1 MDAGDSRK
9 MNMMIGQA
17 IRDLRHASRMIL
29 RMPALAAVIIGSLG
43 VGIGANT
50 IVFSWIQSVVL
61 NPIAGARAASGFQLI
76 EPKSDAGIYLGAS
89 WPEYRDLRERL

>member
-1 MDAGDSRK
+1 
-9 MNMMIGQA
+9 MIGQA

-29 RMPALAAVIIGSLG
+29 RMPALAAVVIGSLG

-61 NPIAGARAASGFQLI
+61 NPIAGAPHAAGFHLV
-76 EPKSDAGIYLGAS
+76 EAKTDGGM
-89 WPEYRDLRERL
+89 